1 MTGDGAT
8 ARAPIIGRLVQ
19 ANLILAAL
27 ATGVAA
33 VWYVTRDAG
42 DDAIEVTP
50 ATTTTA
56 VPVTTR
62 PTTTLAT
69 TTTSTTTTSTTAGPT
84 TTTTTIYEGWVD
96 PAAVGVAW
104 GDTVE
109 GVLTFRGS
117 PTRSYYGEGPVPRD
131 PQVLWSFPEGGMCS
145 QSTTGGVTK
154 TWCGMGWTGQPSVW
168 EKGGRTWLAFGAYD
182 RAIHVLD
189 AETGLRLLDDF
200 PTGDIIKGSVT
211 VDPDGFP
218 LLYSGSRDGFFRVIA
233 LDRGK
238 DPLEL
243 WRLSADDVS
252 PTKWNDDWDGSAL
265 VIDDYLFEGGENSQL
280 HIVKLNRGYDEDGF
294 VTVDPELVFNAPGW
308 DNELIRRMGNN
319 VSIESSVAISGN
331 TLYFANSGGLIQ
343 GWNIEDLTE
352 GRQPVRVFRYW
363 VGDDTDATVV
373 VDEEGFL
380 YVGAEYE
387 RALNRAREVGQFVKL
402 DPSNEDDPLVWS
414 VADDSQLNGGI
425 WATAALHEDIVIVPT
440 NGGRV
445 LGIDRETGAIR
456 WTIHLPGPLWQSPV
470 VVDGVLIQGDCSGR
484 LRAYD
489 VSDTMIEPPQIWSIT
504 LRGCIEST
512 PVVWRGTIYIGT
524 RGGQIH
530 AIG

>member
-1 MTGDGAT
+1 
-8 ARAPIIGRLVQ
+8 
-19 ANLILAAL
+19 
-27 ATGVAA
+27 
-33 VWYVTRDAG
+33 
-42 DDAIEVTP
+42 
-50 ATTTTA
+50 
-56 VPVTTR
+56 
-62 PTTTLAT
+62 
-69 TTTSTTTTSTTAGPT
+69 
-84 TTTTTIYEGWVD
+84 
-96 PAAVGVAW
+96 
-104 GDTVE
+104 
-109 GVLTFRGS
+109 
-117 PTRSYYGEGPVPRD
+117 
-131 PQVLWSFPEGGMCS
+131 
-145 QSTTGGVTK
+145 
-154 TWCGMGWTGQPSVW
+154 MGWTGQPSVW

-387 RALNRAREVGQFVKL
+387 RALDRAREVGQFVKL

-489 VSDTMIEPPQIWSIT
+489 VSNTMIEPPQIWSIT